1 MAKNYADQPKLNF
14 SIFENRFKHGPKHP
28 DMTGIIEFTRPFL
41 KAMVEEAKAGTM
53 PTVKVAMWERVG
65 RDSGKP
71 YQYIRL
77 ELNQKGEASS
87 QEPAEEPAEE
97 PVEEETGKEDDGLPF

>member
-28 DMTGIIEFTRPFL
+28 DMTGIIEFSRPFL
-41 KAMVEEAKAGTM
+41 KAMVEEAKSGTM
-53 PTVKVAMWERVG
+53 PTVKVAMWERTG

-71 YQYIRL
+71 YQYMRI
-77 ELNQKGEASS
+77 ELDQRGGAPE
-87 QEPAEEPAEE
+87 QEEKAAE
-97 PVEEETGKEDDGLPF
+97 TEDDGLPF